1 MHNRGGEK
9 SSDNTH
15 SSTHDTHDTHDTQD
29 LVNVQSGGMYC
40 VRRPDG
46 NEYFVS
52 RLLFGGGCRQ
62 IISKITMPKL
72 YTSHFSS

>member
-1 MHNRGGEK
+1 M
-9 SSDNTH
+9 
-15 SSTHDTHDTHDTQD
+15 
-29 LVNVQSGGMYC
+29 LVNVQSGGMYW